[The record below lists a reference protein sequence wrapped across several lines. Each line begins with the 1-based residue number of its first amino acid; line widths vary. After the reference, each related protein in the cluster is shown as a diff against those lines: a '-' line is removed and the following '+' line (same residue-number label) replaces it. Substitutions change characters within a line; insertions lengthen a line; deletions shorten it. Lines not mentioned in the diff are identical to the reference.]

1 MTSQIFEKNLDCL
14 FEDNSDKD
22 DDYNAS
28 TAF

>member
-1 MTSQIFEKNLDCL
+1 MTSQIFEKNLDSL
-14 FEDNSDKD
+14 FEENSDRD